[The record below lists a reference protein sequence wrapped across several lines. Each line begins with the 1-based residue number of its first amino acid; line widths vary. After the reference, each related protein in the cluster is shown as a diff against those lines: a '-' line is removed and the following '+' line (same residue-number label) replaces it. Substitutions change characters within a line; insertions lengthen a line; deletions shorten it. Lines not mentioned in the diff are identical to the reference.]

1 MKFIY
6 VVGLAVASYL
16 IYKYKQ
22 KAQKLLMV
30 HSNNRLSRLFH
41 LINAKLF
48 ENFKPSFFLFSG
60 HAQTVFLEVAQL
72 LVNLFKTIFK
82 FYSFKYERKIFKLS
96 DGCQIAI
103 DQARKTK
110 LSKKFKEYDKILVV
124 LPGVTSTSEDYYVK
138 AFIEDFCEEFD
149 CRVINARG
157 FGGMPLF
164 SPKMISSECYLDVKE
179 YIEYVC
185 KENSNKKVFGV
196 GFSMGGMM
204 LARYLGSVGD
214 KVPENFHAGCGLCY
228 PCCLEQ
234 TKNYAEVHFNGLY
247 SKASLSNV
255 KTTFFNNLDVI
266 FQEKFFNNMGDNSLY
281 LERDKIIQDVRDCTL
296 LSDFDR
302 IYTTRILGLKSV
314 YEYYDNS
321 KLENYLKNIKVP
333 FLSIFSEDDPIVPI
347 DSIPF
352 KSLQSNTHTVTVVTQ
367 HGGHLGFFGGLLIP
381 ERIIEQP
388 FRTFMRTVEI
398 LKDTESCKCKGN
410 ILD

>member
-6 VVGLAVASYL
+6 VVGLAVGSYM

-60 HAQTVFLEVAQL
+60 HAQTVFLELAQMI
-72 LVNLFKTIFK
+72 VSLFKSVFK
-82 FYSFKYERKIFKLS
+82 FYSFKYERKIFNLS
-96 DGCQIAI
+96 DGCKIAI
-103 DQARKTK
+103 DHAKK
-110 LSKKFKEYDKILVV
+110 SKFSKKFHEYDKILVV

-138 AFIEDFCEEFD
+138 GFVEDFIEEFD

-157 FGGMPLF
+157 FGGMSLY
-164 SPKMISSECYLDVKE
+164 SPKMISSACYLDVKE
-179 YIEYVC
+179 YIEHIA
-185 KENSNKKVFGV
+185 KENPNKKIFGV
-196 GFSMGGMM
+196 GFSFGGML
-204 LARYLGSVGD
+204 LARYLGSMGD

-247 SKASLSNV
+247 SKASLNNV
-255 KTTFFNNLDVI
+255 KTTFFSNVDVI
-266 FQEKFFNNMGDNSLY
+266 FHEKFNSDQSKIV
-281 LERDKIIQDVRDCTL
+281 LEKDTILQEIKNCKL

-302 IYTTRILGLKSV
+302 VYTTKILGMKDVS
-314 YEYYDNS
+314 EYYDYS
-321 KLENYLKNIKVP
+321 RLDNYLANIKVP
-333 FLSIFSEDDPIVPI
+333 FLSIFSEDDPIIPI

-352 KSLQSNTHTVTVVTQ
+352 KALQSNHNTVTVVTQ
-367 HGGHLGFFGGLLIP
+367 HGGHLGFFGGWLIP

-398 LKDTESCKCKGN
+398 LKDTEMCKCKGS
-410 ILD
+410 ISD